1 MWRVHG
7 FVGRVLQRCYGNTQL
22 RLPQNHHV
30 EDEVINTSA
39 ALSTSRHGSDSS
51 SQREEDGERRRKQKT
66 FDFGQAELPRY
77 TAIDAVSW
85 GAAAVLFMHICRRIH
100 SQFASGTE
108 PSPTPRAVTHSTLH
122 KCGYRIL
129 LEILPKTDVL
139 PGGRS
144 VFCLQGAP
152 EGPKRD
158 ELQSQSSINSS
169 ISSTSDTSSSCS
181 TDDATKPN
189 PLTSD
194 PERPLLIQDS
204 SIPDELYLSASCP
217 LQNDS
222 NQVKAETADVAEQNT
237 LSNEEK
243 LAGAALNLEQVG
255 DTSVPVI
262 LNIIGLENAKR
273 GNYEEAFICFKAA
286 SEQGYSKAQFNVGVC
301 YEKGRGVHKDR
312 EKALHHYWQAAAGG
326 HRQAQYRH
334 AKLIL
339 SSRGQQSAEELNTAI
354 SFLEQSATAGLIE
367 AQICLASIY
376 SQEPV
381 RDESKSIHYLKM
393 AADSG
398 DDRALL
404 FLGQCYESGFGVR
417 RNRRRAT
424 EYYKQAARAGNE
436 QARSLVMPPHAA
448 NPQEAVLRSIS
459 SAPCF
464 SAACHLQ
471 QPLSSHLSPS
481 TFTLPLLPHSWSTG
495 SLCLSPSLSSS
506 LLPVRSLNAE
516 GGTCQWTVG
525 LG

>member
-108 PSPTPRAVTHSTLH
+108 PSPTPRAVTHSTLR

-129 LEILPKTDVL
+129 LEILPKNDVL

-181 TDDATKPN
+181 TDDATNPN

-204 SIPDELYLSASCP
+204 SVPDELYLSASCP

-243 LAGAALNLEQVG
+243 LAGAALNVKQVG

-262 LNIIGLENAKR
+262 LNIIGLENAKS

-367 AQICLASIY
+367 AQLCLASIY

-436 QARSLVMPPHAA
+436 QARSLVMPPHAG
-448 NPQEAVLRSIS
+448 QS
-459 SAPCF
+459 SRGRTALYQLSSMFLCRLPPP
-464 SAACHLQ
+464 AAALFPP
-471 QPLSSHLSPS
+471 QPLNPYPSPPAS
-481 TFTLPLLPHSWSTG
+481 LLEHWEPLPLPFLVFPFPVFLTS
-495 SLCLSPSLSSS
+495 SP
-506 LLPVRSLNAE
+506 PFP
-516 GGTCQWTVG
+516 
-525 LG
+525 